1 MPRVLIADDEPLQ
14 RTLIRETLANDPSL
28 SFIEVGDGVQAL
40 EEAWANKPDLIIL
53 DVMMPEMGGIQVCR
67 ILKAEPALQG
77 IPVIMIT
84 ALESDESRIA
94 GMDAGAIDY
103 IRKPFE
109 TVDLEVK
116 VRQALRGQTA
126 M

>member
-116 VRQALRGQTA
+116 VQQALRGQTA

>member
-40 EEAWANKPDLIIL
+40 EQVWADTPDLIIL
-53 DVMMPEMGGIQVCR
+53 DVMMPGMGGIQVCR
-67 ILKAEPALQG
+67 ILKAEPALQA

-94 GMDAGAIDY
+94 GLDAGAVDY

-109 TVDLEVK
+109 TIDLEVK
-116 VRQALRGQTA
+116 VQQALRGQTA
-126 M
+126 P

>member
-40 EEAWANKPDLIIL
+40 EEAWANTPDLIIL

-109 TVDLEVK
+109 TVELEVK
-116 VRQALRGQTA
+116 VQQALRGQTA

>member
-14 RTLIRETLANDPSL
+14 RTLIRETLANDPAL
-28 SFIEVGDGVQAL
+28 SFIEVGNGVQAL
-40 EEAWANKPDLIIL
+40 EQAWANTPDLIIL

-67 ILKAEPALQG
+67 ILKAEPALQA

-94 GMDAGAIDY
+94 GMDAGAVDY

-116 VRQALRGQTA
+116 VRQALRGQTTL
-126 M
+126 

>member
-40 EEAWANKPDLIIL
+40 EEAWANTPDLIIL

-109 TVDLEVK
+109 TIDLEVK

>member
-14 RTLIRETLANDPSL
+14 RTLIRETLANDPAL

-40 EEAWANKPDLIIL
+40 EQAWANTPDLIIL

-67 ILKAEPALQG
+67 ILKAEPALQA

-94 GMDAGAIDY
+94 GMDAGAVDY

-116 VRQALRGQTA
+116 VRQALRGQTTL
-126 M
+126 

>member
-116 VRQALRGQTA
+116 VQQALRGQTA
-126 M
+126 L